1 MKFASFCF
9 HVEDL
14 YMYALNYHHMG
25 AAKTW
30 YCIPPTHK
38 EKLEEVF
45 RAKYPEVFKKNPGIL
60 YHLNLMLSPAEA
72 ARNYI
77 PIYRTE

>member
-14 YMYALNYHHMG
+14 FMYAFNYLHTG

-30 YCIPPTHK
+30 YIIPPQFK
-38 EKLEEVF
+38 EKFEEVYK
-45 RAKYPEVFKKNPGIL
+45 AKYFSIF
-60 YHLNLMLSPAEA
+60 
-72 ARNYI
+72 
-77 PIYRTE
+77 